1 MTADH
6 LTTVRRNG
14 LWERLGQQLAEPRG
28 AAGRLIGRLMVSL
41 NRIPNRLAVA
51 ALSPQ
56 AGQEILEVGFG
67 PGDGLAAVLRAAPG
81 CRLSGIDHSSAM
93 ASLAH
98 RRNRRIFRG
107 NQPDLRT
114 GSVADLP
121 WANGTFEKILA
132 VNVAYFFDPDGRAV
146 GELRRVL
153 KPGGCL
159 VLYVTDRATMLRWRF
174 AGEETHRTYDERDL
188 RMMLTDG
195 GFPADGL
202 TLTAVNLPFSMR
214 GWIAVARQG

>member
-1 MTADH
+1 
-6 LTTVRRNG
+6 
-14 LWERLGQQLAEPRG
+14 
-28 AAGRLIGRLMVSL
+28 MVSL
-41 NRIPNRLAVA
+41 NRVPNRLAVA

-56 AGQEILEVGFG
+56 AGEDILEVGFG

-81 CRLSGIDHSSAM
+81 CRLSGIDHSGAM
-93 ASLAH
+93 ASLAR

-114 GSVADLP
+114 GSVVELP
-121 WANGTFEKILA
+121 WADSSFDKILA
-132 VNVAYFFDPDGRAV
+132 VNVAYFFDPEGRAV

-153 KPGGCL
+153 KPGGRL

-174 AGEETHRTYDERDL
+174 AGEETHRTYDEQDL
-188 RMMLTDG
+188 RTMLMQA

-202 TLTAVNLPFSMR
+202 TLTEVMLPFGMR
-214 GWIAVARQG
+214 GWIAVARLG